1 MKREKLAGMGVL
13 CTALLLSG
21 CQPTTDT
28 AIVTPKSAIAGAK
41 MVDEATVGN
50 VPEQVQ
56 VPETYAMECA
66 TDNGEVKIIVDAKV
80 TVPQVDGIRLKK
92 VETRVFNQGDMDNL
106 QENLL
111 QGNAL
116 ERRGYT
122 EKQEKE
128 NIRWTQDEVSRI
140 IELEEEY
147 GAERYLEAEKYG
159 WDASYI
165 DAQINWWYERMDT
178 APESF
183 PVKEASTKI
192 FYDKYAAEQFFT
204 SQDSYAPNSNI
215 VWGGT
220 VMDGQIYNFFLNNNW
235 YSESKSVIASL
246 VKGYYYWNY
255 GEWDLYTSDAEY
267 YMDNYDAEEMYAAL
281 QQTDGTVTGA
291 YDASQKTDG
300 TVTEEAYAA
309 SQKTDGAVMG
319 EAYDAS
325 QQAYETEAEEQ
336 SRSQAICL
344 DMMKKEEEWSL
355 KTPLEELKAK
365 GDALAEALG
374 LEEMELAGYEKCGTY
389 DGYIDIPMSA
399 VNLIY
404 TPVVDGIPV
413 TYTDYRF
420 MYDNE
425 TQDYSEIFQVAYDD
439 DGLVQVKWQNP
450 AEIYDM
456 SDEYVF
462 LLPFS
467 DILKT
472 FQEQA
477 PELHRMES
485 DMETIYK
492 IIYIT
497 DIKLGYMWVP
507 DESTEMEGMMI
518 PVWDFIGKRS
528 LNWQGNEEKEINSS
542 WDVFTSP
549 YQSFLTVN
557 AMDGS
562 IVEGALRSY

>member
-13 CTALLLSG
+13 CTAFLLSG

-56 VPETYAMECA
+56 APETYTLECA
-66 TDNGEVKIIVDAKV
+66 TDDGGVKIIVDAEV

-92 VETRVFNQGDMDNL
+92 VETHVFNQGDMDNL

-116 ERRGYT
+116 ERRVYT
-122 EKQEKE
+122 EQQEKE

-159 WDASYI
+159 WDVSYI
-165 DAQINWWYERMDT
+165 EEQINWWHERMDT

-192 FYDKYAAEQFFT
+192 LYDKYAAEQFFA
-204 SQDSYAPNSNI
+204 SQDSYAQNSNI

-255 GEWDLYTSDAEY
+255 GEWNLYTSDAEY
-267 YMDNYDAEEMYAAL
+267 YMDNYDAEEMYAAS
-281 QQTDGTVTGA
+281 QQTDGV
-291 YDASQKTDG
+291 
-300 TVTEEAYAA
+300 
-309 SQKTDGAVMG
+309 VMG

-336 SRSQAICL
+336 SSSLAIWL

-374 LEEMELAGYEKCGTY
+374 LEEMELAAYEKCGTY

-485 DMETIYK
+485 DMETICK

-507 DESTEMEGMMI
+507 DESTEMEGMLI